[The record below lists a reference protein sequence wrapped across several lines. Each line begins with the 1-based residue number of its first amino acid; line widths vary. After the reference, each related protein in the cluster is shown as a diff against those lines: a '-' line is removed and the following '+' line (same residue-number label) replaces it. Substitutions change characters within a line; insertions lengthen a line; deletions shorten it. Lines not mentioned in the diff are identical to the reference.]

1 MRTQYTNKSMSQ
13 ERTSN
18 SRMAE
23 EAEKAENKDKRAVI
37 SKEIA
42 VEIFAKRKMNT
53 KYKTA
58 DSCLV
63 ANEYGVSSK
72 SVRDVWDRR
81 TWVKATMPLW
91 TLAEVEE
98 YEKSNKRPP
107 GRPLGVTDSKPRK
120 RRCGSRKSDQ
130 TLRKKVAES
139 TREQP
144 YDASSSSSSSSTCY
158 FNSSSCSSSS
168 SEAGSSTVDNQHAAL
183 GLPIEEAKS
192 RILAAQPFVHQR
204 PDAQIVGLEALRN
217 LQPPTGIEMLLAGN
231 QAWNPPLLP
240 SQPFLLL
247 HHATSRPL
255 LPLQTHTLLPTSSLN
270 TGIPFD
276 QPALWP
282 GIVNIGIA
290 QRISATNTLL
300 MLNQACISSTQ
311 NMQESQMKGGGR

>member
-1 MRTQYTNKSMSQ
+1 
-13 ERTSN
+13 
-18 SRMAE
+18 MAE
-23 EAEKAENKDKRAVI
+23 ETEKAENKDKRAVI
-37 SKEIA
+37 SEEIA

-53 KYKTA
+53 KFKTA

-91 TLAEVEE
+91 TPAEVEQ

-120 RRCGSRKSDQ
+120 RRCHSHKSDQ

-139 TREQP
+139 RRQQP
-144 YDASSSSSSSSTCY
+144 NDASSSSSSSSSTCY

-231 QAWNPPLLP
+231 QAWNPPLLQ

-247 HHATSRPL
+247 QPATSRPI
-255 LPLQTHTLLPTSSLN
+255 LPLQTHTILPSSTLN

-311 NMQESQMKGGGR
+311 NKPESQLKDGGR